1 MCRDN
6 SDVILYFLWR
16 FVGKLSDVHYT
27 AQWDYVVKKPKN
39 MTSLTVFMY
48 VFCACA
54 LCCLFYVCVYC
65 VCVVFVFCCVFVYC
79 VCTCVCAS
87 VFLTNIKKQTSYRK
101 SVLLLTSLETPASL
115 CHAQQTSA
123 WTRKLFPSPVYA
135 QWSGSFL
142 RSSNWHDWRTLAWK
156 LKFFS

>member
-1 MCRDN
+1 MSFSIFYDVSLGSYQMCT
-6 SDVILYFLWR
+6 ILHNGTTLLKNQRTWR
-16 FVGKLSDVHYT
+16 HWQCLCMCSVRVRC
-27 AQWDYVVKKPKN
+27 VVC
-39 MTSLTVFMY
+39 FMC
-48 VFCACA
+48 VCIVCVLCLCACCVL
-54 LCCLFYVCVYC
+54 LCVRVCC
-65 VCVVFVFCCVFVYC
+65 VCA
-79 VCTCVCAS
+79 CVCAS

-101 SVLLLTSLETPASL
+101 SVLFLTSLETPASL